1 MGKIKMTC
9 RQAEKLIPLYLSGE
23 LDTKELKDFA
33 RHMEQC
39 TVCTEELSVQ
49 YLVAEGM
56 NRLESGEAFDL
67 QKEVKENLE
76 HLRTA
81 ACWKIR
87 QQWITGILVLILV
100 GMVVFIMGQM
110 L

>member
-56 NRLESGEAFDL
+56 NRLYPRSRKVL
-67 QKEVKENLE
+67 SPVSSY
-76 HLRTA
+76 LR
-81 ACWKIR
+81 
-87 QQWITGILVLILV
+87 
-100 GMVVFIMGQM
+100 
-110 L
+110 